1 MSIEDLV
8 NVYGEQYDL
17 LRLATADSIQQ
28 LWLDLGGI
36 SDKAALEFAE
46 VALDIVNAATVET
59 ATLVDAYVGQYIST
73 VTGAPAASTINPL
86 DVGQTLVDQLRQ
98 VPGLD
103 VYRRPAITARAQLA
117 AGKSYDEAMRVA
129 GSRAGSLAAT
139 DIGLAHRSAAT
150 ASLEHNGA
158 DGYRRTLTGASCVL
172 CRAASTQR
180 YRNAE
185 LMPIHTRCDCR
196 VAPIVAGTDH
206 GRIINRA
213 VYDELKSSGELRR
226 LNKSQQ
232 RAGSGQDRAAAAAR
246 RSTNARRQEQLPG
259 VGRGVQPELNI
270 RAAGTA
276 GRLEADVAA
285 GAARRAAPVVPAV
298 RQHGELGPVL
308 VNDRHAYTSVRSTRA
323 GAHRLDADLDTVR
336 ATDAPSPAKVS
347 TTPGRSS
354 SSSSPPRSTTA
365 APPAR
370 PPRYSATSPEVVRAA
385 QRRNADPEKVAAE
398 LNRKAQRKADE
409 LAASRRYARE
419 LSVDHPDVIRVAD
432 RNGVTPDEV
441 IVAREKLRE
450 VRRTIAEQA
459 ARVQADAYGDL
470 YTWEALK
477 VAAPPKVRRAG
488 AGEYDWLGKTSA
500 AERSRLSRLWY
511 DQNPARPYTPDQL
524 AENINKA
531 LNRDLSV
538 DDALEL
544 WLDRTR
550 TYEAA
555 GALRRGKLPS
565 ANAYSNRID
574 PDDLLP
580 ESHYLPSKILGV
592 DDLDA
597 AGYIAARDRD
607 LLGSEALDMLGAA
620 ANPVLGPSPYRMS
633 FDTWQEEVLE
643 LEFAVKNGRAVDID
657 LGDGEFLTYSA
668 REAADRLEELVPYY
682 LDEPGA
688 SFEELYARIITT
700 AQRAGEEVPQYARV
714 EWSS

>member
-73 VTGAPAASTINPL
+73 VNGAPAASTINPL

-117 AGKSYDEAMRVA
+117 AGKSYEEAMRVA

-158 DGYRRTLTGASCVL
+158 DGYQRTLTGASCVL

-180 YRNAE
+180 YRNAD

-336 ATDAPSPAKVS
+336 TTNAPSPAKVS

-354 SSSSPPRSTTA
+354 SSSSSPPAAPA

-370 PPRYSATSPEVVRAA
+370 PPRYTATSPEVVRAA

-441 IVAREKLRE
+441 LVAREKLRE

-524 AENINKA
+524 AA
-531 LNRDLSV
+531 TV
-538 DDALEL
+538 DV
-544 WLDRTR
+544 
-550 TYEAA
+550 
-555 GALRRGKLPS
+555 
-565 ANAYSNRID
+565 
-574 PDDLLP
+574 P

-620 ANPVLGPSPYRMS
+620 ANPVLGPSPYQMS

-643 LEFAVKNGRAVDID
+643 LEFAVKNGRAVDLD
-657 LGDGEFLTYSA
+657 LGGGEFLTYSA
-668 REAADRLEELVPYY
+668 SEAADRLEELVPYY

-714 EWSS
+714 QWA